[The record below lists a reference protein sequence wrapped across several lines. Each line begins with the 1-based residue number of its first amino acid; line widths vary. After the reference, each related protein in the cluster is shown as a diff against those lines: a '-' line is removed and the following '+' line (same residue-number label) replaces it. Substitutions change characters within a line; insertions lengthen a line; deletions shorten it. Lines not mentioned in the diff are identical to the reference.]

1 MFEIKFGKFFVLLL
15 FIIGLNTITTFS
27 QAAIKTENGYLFIKN
42 GKDKSFT
49 IEITGKEVTS
59 VKSPNPTFLVDGR
72 IVQILSVPLTNFT
85 NKKMS
90 DEELL
95 EAHKIW
101 ETDYLGDEVFKKK
114 LTVETEKVSN
124 ADRKLLFW
132 YFTRPNVIKQYDR
145 DVYMTTIIG
154 NSLLGVSS
162 PIEPAVKI
170 ADVQKLFLDIMK
182 SLKVSDKPFD
192 IAKLAEDIKKVTTAK
207 KPN

>member
-15 FIIGLNTITTFS
+15 FIIGLNAATVFS

-182 SLKVSDKPFD
+182 SLKVSDKAFD
-192 IAKLAEDIKKVTTAK
+192 IAKLAEDIKKGTTAK